1 MIIGKKLF
9 LARGIGR
16 HKEKL
21 GSFEMALRDAGIAPY
36 NLVEVSSIIP
46 PGCEIVSR
54 EEGLKY
60 LRPGE
65 ITFCILAKQQSNEPG
80 RLIAASVGLAI
91 PADKNMYGYLSEH
104 HAYGETEEIAG
115 DYAEDL
121 AVDMLA
127 STMGLE
133 IDLDKAWDEQ
143 KQIWKVS
150 GYIVQ
155 TRSITAAT
163 VVSPDGMWT
172 TVVAAA
178 VFTDYECR

>member
-1 MIIGKKLF
+1 MILGRKLF
-9 LARGIGR
+9 LTKGIGR

-21 GSFEMALRDAGIAPY
+21 GSFEMALRDAKIAPY

-46 PGCEIVSR
+46 PGCEIVSV
-54 EEGLKY
+54 EEGLSY
-60 LRPGE
+60 LQPGE
-65 ITFCILAKQQSNEPG
+65 ITFCVLARQQSNEPN

-91 PADKNMYGYLSEH
+91 PADKTMYGYLSEH
-104 HAYGETEEIAG
+104 HAFGETEEIAG
-115 DYAEDL
+115 EYAEDL
-121 AVDMLA
+121 AVEMLA

-150 GYIVQ
+150 GHIVNTQ
-155 TRSITAAT
+155 NITAAT
-163 VVSPDGMWT
+163 TVGPDGMWT

-178 VFTDYECR
+178 VFTDYICK

>member
-1 MIIGKKLF
+1 MIIGRKLF
-9 LARGIGR
+9 LTRGIGR

-46 PGCEIVSR
+46 PGCEIVPM

-60 LRPGE
+60 LKPGE
-65 ITFCILAKQQSNEPG
+65 ITFCVLARQQSNEPH

-104 HAYGETEEIAG
+104 HSFGQTEEIAG

-150 GYIVQ
+150 GYIVKTQ
-155 TRSITAAT
+155 NITAAA
-163 VVSPDGMWT
+163 VVEPDGMWT